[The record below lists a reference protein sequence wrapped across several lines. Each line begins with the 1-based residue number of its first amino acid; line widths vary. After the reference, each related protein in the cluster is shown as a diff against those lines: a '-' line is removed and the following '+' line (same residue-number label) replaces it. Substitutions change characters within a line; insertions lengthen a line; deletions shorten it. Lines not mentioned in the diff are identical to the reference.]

1 MGEGM
6 LALRRRQKITRKIS
20 LGYGV
25 SFGIAVVGVGA
36 GIVAG
41 SLHEERASRD
51 RDIAVRKAELITRLE
66 NDTLTLALHP
76 QHLVVATEQRLWLR
90 YEMSQFK
97 SDIVA
102 LQSSMDRVD
111 ALVKGELAANDPS
124 NLKRIGELGQKLE
137 ITDRLRAFI
146 SDYQIWAESLWKDL
160 QANPDDAVGQLQ
172 RRETRLTLLVEAL
185 GTPEAKDLQLRLESL
200 TEQLTIFVNTAD
212 QREKEAFERFQS
224 ARLLS
229 VAIILAS
236 FALSLGLAIA
246 CGFFV
251 SRAIA
256 RPIHDLTNQTH
267 RITQEENFDLQVAV
281 GTEDE
286 TAQLAA
292 SIDQLVRWAGQYTRE
307 LKKTQV
313 TLEQQVEERT
323 KELRMAQ
330 AQAVQSEKMS
340 SLGQMVAGV
349 AHEINNP
356 VGFIYSN
363 ISHATEYVED
373 LLDLLRAY
381 REALPE
387 EAETEAIAQKVEDMD
402 LEFLEEDVIKVLG
415 SMRMGANRIKEIVLS
430 LRTFSRLDES
440 GLKEASLRDG
450 IDSTLTIL
458 GHRLKANSNRGAI
471 QVVRDYG
478 DLPPI
483 SCYAGQL
490 NQVFMNLLANAIDA
504 MEEALE
510 RQGLSL
516 RIVPLGASSSQP
528 QPQIVVT
535 TRMKGNYQVV
545 TISDNGP
552 GIHPEVCDRIF
563 DPFFTTK
570 PTGKGTGMGLAIS
583 YQIVADRHNGQIS
596 CASTPGQ
603 GTTFTIEIPI
613 KKIAAPPT
621 AAPEEDQKSHRVAV
635 QKSAGGSMGAIA
647 SQRAQLN

>member
-1 MGEGM
+1 M
-6 LALRRRQKITRKIS
+6 LALLRRQKITRKIS

-111 ALVKGELAANDPS
+111 ALVRGELAANDPS

-160 QANPDDAVGQLQ
+160 QANPDGAVGQLQ
-172 RRETRLTLLVEAL
+172 RRETRLILLVEAL

-307 LKKTQV
+307 LELAQD
-313 TLEQQVEERT
+313 TLEQRVESRT
-323 KELRMAQ
+323 RELRTAQ
-330 AQAVQSEKMS
+330 AQVIQSEKMS
-340 SLGQMVAGV
+340 SLGQLVAGV

-363 ISHATEYVED
+363 VNHATEYVRD
-373 LLDLLRAY
+373 LLDVIEVY
-381 REALPE
+381 RNEHE
-387 EAETEAIAQKVEDMD
+387 ETEAIAEKLEEVD
-402 LEFLEEDVIKVLG
+402 LPFLEEDVMKMLR
-415 SMRMGANRIKEIVLS
+415 SMKGGADRIKQIVLS
-430 LRTFSRLDES
+430 LRTFSRLDEADLKFADLHQ
-440 GLKEASLRDG
+440 GL
-450 IDSTLTIL
+450 DSTLTIL
-458 GHRLKANSNRGAI
+458 EHRLKGTGERPAI
-471 QVVRDYG
+471 NVVQDYG
-478 DLPPI
+478 TLPLVN
-483 SCYAGQL
+483 CFAGEM
-490 NQVFMNLLANAIDA
+490 NQVFMNLIINAVDA
-504 MEEALE
+504 LEEAMAQSNAKAASPADFIPE
-510 RQGLSL
+510 
-516 RIVPLGASSSQP
+516 IV
-528 QPQIVVT
+528 I
-535 TRMKGNYQVV
+535 
-545 TISDNGP
+545 
-552 GIHPEVCDRIF
+552 
-563 DPFFTTK
+563 
-570 PTGKGTGMGLAIS
+570 
-583 YQIVADRHNGQIS
+583 
-596 CASTPGQ
+596 
-603 GTTFTIEIPI
+603 
-613 KKIAAPPT
+613 
-621 AAPEEDQKSHRVAV
+621 
-635 QKSAGGSMGAIA
+635 
-647 SQRAQLN
+647 